1 FAYRALLS
9 LSARTTPGPSTT
21 CGVLAK
27 RSGRTMRI
35 RVLSGCL
42 AISTVAII
50 GTGAAA
56 QAAQAATLSS
66 SGGTGGGNNY
76 QTCPPGEQYSSQK
89 KCCKPT
95 PTPPPPCQCQTSPPG
110 WQWVVPPTPTPVYTT
125 PTPVYTT
132 PTPVYST
139 VPVRTPTPVYTTAS
153 PSPTQTQVVPVVE
166 SSSPVPSGPAN
177 TGGGM
182 AGGSNIP
189 LAAGGG
195 AVALIVPPLAA
206 DSRRRVTPRSRVQ
219 RVPATS
225 PAYAAGTV
233 GDAHRPGGGRAVR
246 RRRHCRRGGADQ
258 SRPAAGQRRIADP
271 GVGQELRPATHL
283 EPAGTT

>member
-1 FAYRALLS
+1 
-9 LSARTTPGPSTT
+9 
-21 CGVLAK
+21 
-27 RSGRTMRI
+27 MRI

-50 GTGAAA
+50 GTGAVA

-66 SGGTGGGNNY
+66 SGGTGGGNGY

-110 WQWVVPPTPTPVYTT
+110 WQWVVPPSPTPVYTT

-153 PSPTQTQVVPVVE
+153 ASPTQVVPVVM

-195 AVALIVPPLAA
+195 AVALIAAPLGLVAFRRWRQTRGAA
-206 DSRRRVTPRSRVQ
+206 
-219 RVPATS
+219 
-225 PAYAAGTV
+225 
-233 GDAHRPGGGRAVR
+233 
-246 RRRHCRRGGADQ
+246 
-258 SRPAAGQRRIADP
+258 
-271 GVGQELRPATHL
+271 
-283 EPAGTT
+283 

>member
-125 PTPVYTT
+125 
-132 PTPVYST
+132 
-139 VPVRTPTPVYTTAS
+139 AS

-195 AVALIVPPLAA
+195 AVALIAAPLGLVAFRRWRQTRGAA
-206 DSRRRVTPRSRVQ
+206 
-219 RVPATS
+219 
-225 PAYAAGTV
+225 
-233 GDAHRPGGGRAVR
+233 
-246 RRRHCRRGGADQ
+246 
-258 SRPAAGQRRIADP
+258 
-271 GVGQELRPATHL
+271 
-283 EPAGTT
+283 

>member
-1 FAYRALLS
+1 
-9 LSARTTPGPSTT
+9 
-21 CGVLAK
+21 
-27 RSGRTMRI
+27 MRI

-56 QAAQAATLSS
+56 QAATLSS
-66 SGGTGGGNNY
+66 SGETGGGNGY

-95 PTPPPPCQCQTSPPG
+95 PTPSPPCQCQTSSPPG
-110 WQWVVPPTPTPVYTT
+110 WQWVVPPTPTPEYTTPTPVYTT

-132 PTPVYST
+132 PTPVHT
-139 VPVRTPTPVYTTAS
+139 TPTPVYTTAS
-153 PSPTQTQVVPVVE
+153 ASPTQVVPVVV

-182 AGGSNIP
+182 AGGSDIP

-195 AVALIVPPLAA
+195 AVALIAAPLGLVAFRRWRQTRGAA
-206 DSRRRVTPRSRVQ
+206 
-219 RVPATS
+219 
-225 PAYAAGTV
+225 
-233 GDAHRPGGGRAVR
+233 
-246 RRRHCRRGGADQ
+246 
-258 SRPAAGQRRIADP
+258 
-271 GVGQELRPATHL
+271 
-283 EPAGTT
+283 